1 MLKQRQSAEITPI
14 LDKLFSL
21 QRLGI
26 KVGLDHT
33 IQLLNRCGN
42 PHNKLK
48 TIHIAGTNGKGSTAA
63 ILQSILRAAGLKV
76 GLYTSPHLVSFNER
90 IRVNGSPI
98 SNDFIIDFM
107 KKFNDDI
114 NEIESTFFETT
125 TVLSLCYFYFK
136 KVDVAIIETGLGGRL
151 DSTNVLNP
159 NLSIITS
166 IDIDHQNILGN
177 TIEEI
182 ANEKAGIIKK
192 NTPFITF
199 KQPKKILD
207 ILRNRAK
214 TLNAKIEIVVD
225 PQKIVVDNFSTKF
238 VINNKTFSI
247 PLIGE
252 HQAYNAALA
261 IRSSNIFMG
270 PLSHQMIKDGVKNTV
285 WPGRF
290 QLLNNKLKIFYDV
303 AHNSAGINTIRSTLN
318 SLNALEKI
326 GLIILKEDKDVDQ
339 ISNSL
344 KGLFDELIIS
354 TVPNAQLMSI
364 DELNKS
370 LNRCNIICKPIDPI
384 EKAFNYILD
393 KAEKGAVTIIFGSH
407 YAARSIYKFFE
418 INFDNVTI

>member
-1 MLKQRQSAEITPI
+1 MLKQRQSAEISPI

-63 ILQSILRAAGLKV
+63 ILQSILRTAGLKV

-192 NTPFITF
+192 NTPLITF
-199 KQPKKILD
+199 KQSKKILD

-270 PLSHQMIKDGVKNTV
+270 SLSYQMIKDGIKNTV

-290 QLLNNKLKIFYDV
+290 QLLNNKLKIFYYV

-354 TVPNAQLMSI
+354 TVPNVQLMSI

>member
-1 MLKQRQSAEITPI
+1 MLKQRQSAEISPI

-21 QRLGI
+21 KRLGI

-63 ILQSILRAAGLKV
+63 ILQSILRTAGLKV

-136 KVDVAIIETGLGGRL
+136 NVDVAIIETGLGGRL

-192 NTPFITF
+192 NTPLITF

-225 PQKIVVDNFSTKF
+225 PQKIFVNNFSTKF

-270 PLSHQMIKDGVKNTV
+270 PLSYQMIKDGVKNTV

>member
-1 MLKQRQSAEITPI
+1 MLKQRQSAEISPI

-21 QRLGI
+21 KRLGI

-63 ILQSILRAAGLKV
+63 ILQSILRTAGLKV

-192 NTPFITF
+192 NTPLITF

-270 PLSHQMIKDGVKNTV
+270 PLSYQMIKDGVKNTV

>member
-1 MLKQRQSAEITPI
+1 MLKQRQSAEISPI

-21 QRLGI
+21 KRLGI

-63 ILQSILRAAGLKV
+63 ILQSILRTAGLKV

-192 NTPFITF
+192 NTPLITF

>member
-1 MLKQRQSAEITPI
+1 MLKQRQSAEISPI

-63 ILQSILRAAGLKV
+63 ILQSILRTAGLKV

-192 NTPFITF
+192 NTPLITF

-214 TLNAKIEIVVD
+214 TLNAKIEIVID

-270 PLSHQMIKDGVKNTV
+270 PLSYQMIKDGVKNTV

-303 AHNSAGINTIRSTLN
+303 AHNSAGINTIRWTLN
-318 SLNALEKI
+318 SLNALERI

>member
-1 MLKQRQSAEITPI
+1 MLKQRQSAEISPI

-63 ILQSILRAAGLKV
+63 ILQSILRTAGLKV

-192 NTPFITF
+192 NTPLITF

-270 PLSHQMIKDGVKNTV
+270 PLSYQMIKDGVKNTV

-318 SLNALEKI
+318 SLNALERI

>member
-1 MLKQRQSAEITPI
+1 MLKQRQSAEISPI

-114 NEIESTFFETT
+114 NEIETTFFETT

-192 NTPFITF
+192 NTPLITF

-270 PLSHQMIKDGVKNTV
+270 PLSYQMIKDGVKNTV

>member
-1 MLKQRQSAEITPI
+1 MLKQRQSAEISPI

-21 QRLGI
+21 KRLGI

-63 ILQSILRAAGLKV
+63 ILQSILRTAGLKV

-192 NTPFITF
+192 NTPLITF

-214 TLNAKIEIVVD
+214 MLNAKIEIVVD

-270 PLSHQMIKDGVKNTV
+270 PLSYQMIKDGVKNTV

>member
-1 MLKQRQSAEITPI
+1 MLKQRQSAEISAI

-63 ILQSILRAAGLKV
+63 ILQSILRTAGLKV

-192 NTPFITF
+192 NTPLITF

-225 PQKIVVDNFSTKF
+225 PQKIFVNNFSTKF

-270 PLSHQMIKDGVKNTV
+270 PLSYQMIKDGVKNTV

>member
-63 ILQSILRAAGLKV
+63 ILQSILRTAGLKV

-207 ILRNRAK
+207 ILKNRAK

-270 PLSHQMIKDGVKNTV
+270 PLSYQMIKDGVKNTV

>member
-1 MLKQRQSAEITPI
+1 MLKQRQSAEISPI

-63 ILQSILRAAGLKV
+63 ILQSILRTAGLKV

-192 NTPFITF
+192 NTPLITF

-270 PLSHQMIKDGVKNTV
+270 PLSYHMIKDGVKNTV

>member
-1 MLKQRQSAEITPI
+1 MLKQRQSAEISPI

-63 ILQSILRAAGLKV
+63 ILQSILRTAGLKV

-192 NTPFITF
+192 NTPLITF

>member
-1 MLKQRQSAEITPI
+1 MLKQHQSAEITPI

-63 ILQSILRAAGLKV
+63 ILQSILRTAGLKV

-192 NTPFITF
+192 NTPLITF

-270 PLSHQMIKDGVKNTV
+270 PLSYQMIKDGVKNTV

>member
-107 KKFNDDI
+107 KKFNDAI

-192 NTPFITF
+192 NTPLITF

>member
-1 MLKQRQSAEITPI
+1 MLKQRQSAEISPI

-63 ILQSILRAAGLKV
+63 ILQSILRTAGLKV

-192 NTPFITF
+192 NTPLITF

-270 PLSHQMIKDGVKNTV
+270 PLSYQMIKDGVKNTV

-344 KGLFDELIIS
+344 KGLFDELVIS

>member
-1 MLKQRQSAEITPI
+1 MLKQRQSAEISPI

-63 ILQSILRAAGLKV
+63 ILQSILRTAGLKV

-192 NTPFITF
+192 NTPLITF

-238 VINNKTFSI
+238 VINNKIFSI

-270 PLSHQMIKDGVKNTV
+270 PLSYQMIKDGVKNTV

>member
-1 MLKQRQSAEITPI
+1 MLKQRQSAEISPI

-33 IQLLNRCGN
+33 IELLNRCGN
-42 PHNKLK
+42 PQNKLK

-63 ILQSILRAAGLKV
+63 ILQSILRTAGLKV

-192 NTPFITF
+192 NTPLITF

-270 PLSHQMIKDGVKNTV
+270 PLSYQMIKDGVKNTV

>member
-63 ILQSILRAAGLKV
+63 ILQSILRTAGLKV

-114 NEIESTFFETT
+114 NEIETTFFETT

-192 NTPFITF
+192 NTPLITF

>member
-1 MLKQRQSAEITPI
+1 MLKQRQSAEISPI

-63 ILQSILRAAGLKV
+63 ILQSILRTAGLKV

-114 NEIESTFFETT
+114 NEIETTFFETT

-192 NTPFITF
+192 NTPLITF

-214 TLNAKIEIVVD
+214 MLNAKIEIVVD
-225 PQKIVVDNFSTKF
+225 PQKIFVDNFSTKF

-270 PLSHQMIKDGVKNTV
+270 PLSYQMIKDGVKNTV

-318 SLNALEKI
+318 SLNALERI

>member
-1 MLKQRQSAEITPI
+1 MLKQRQSAEISPI

-63 ILQSILRAAGLKV
+63 ILQSILRTAGLKV

-192 NTPFITF
+192 NTPLITF

-207 ILRNRAK
+207 ILRKRAK
-214 TLNAKIEIVVD
+214 RLNTKIKIVVD

-238 VINNKTFSI
+238 VINNKKFSI

-261 IRSSNIFMG
+261 IHSSNIFMG
-270 PLSHQMIKDGVKNTV
+270 PLSYQMIKDGIKNTV

-290 QLLNNKLKIFYDV
+290 QLLNKKLKIFYDV

>member
-1 MLKQRQSAEITPI
+1 MLKQRQSAEISAI

-63 ILQSILRAAGLKV
+63 ILQSILRTAGLKV

-114 NEIESTFFETT
+114 NEIETTFFETT

-192 NTPFITF
+192 NTPLITF

-225 PQKIVVDNFSTKF
+225 PQKIFVDNFSTKF

-270 PLSHQMIKDGVKNTV
+270 PLSYEMIKDGVKNTV

-318 SLNALEKI
+318 SLNALERI

>member
-1 MLKQRQSAEITPI
+1 MLKQRQSAEISPI

-63 ILQSILRAAGLKV
+63 ILQSILRTAGLKV

-166 IDIDHQNILGN
+166 IDMDHQNILGN

-192 NTPFITF
+192 NTPLITF

-214 TLNAKIEIVVD
+214 TLNTKIEIVVD

-247 PLIGE
+247 PLIGK

-270 PLSHQMIKDGVKNTV
+270 PLSYQMIKDGIKNTV

>member
-1 MLKQRQSAEITPI
+1 MLKQRQSAEISPI

-63 ILQSILRAAGLKV
+63 ILQSILRTAGLKV

-114 NEIESTFFETT
+114 NEIETTFFETT

-192 NTPFITF
+192 NTPLITF

-214 TLNAKIEIVVD
+214 MLNAKIEIVVD
-225 PQKIVVDNFSTKF
+225 PQKIFVDNFSTKF

-270 PLSHQMIKDGVKNTV
+270 SLSYQMIKDGVKNTV

>member
-1 MLKQRQSAEITPI
+1 MLKQRQSAEISPI

-63 ILQSILRAAGLKV
+63 MLQSILRTAGLKV

-270 PLSHQMIKDGVKNTV
+270 PLSYQMIKDGVKNTV

>member
-192 NTPFITF
+192 NTPLITF

>member
-1 MLKQRQSAEITPI
+1 MLKQRQSAEISAI

-63 ILQSILRAAGLKV
+63 ILQSILRTAGLKV

-192 NTPFITF
+192 NTPLITF

-270 PLSHQMIKDGVKNTV
+270 PLSYQMIKDGVKNTV

>member
-1 MLKQRQSAEITPI
+1 MSKKIKIALITERRADYSRFKPI
-14 LDKLFSL
+14 LNLIEKSKELDYDLVVT
-21 QRLGI
+21 GI
-26 KVGLDHT
+26 H
-33 IQLLNRCGN
+33 LLEK
-42 PHNKLK
+42 H
-48 TIHIAGTNGKGSTAA
+48 
-63 ILQSILRAAGLKV
+63 
-76 GLYTSPHLVSFNER
+76 
-90 IRVNGSPI
+90 
-98 SNDFIIDFM
+98 
-107 KKFNDDI
+107 
-114 NEIESTFFETT
+114 
-125 TVLSLCYFYFK
+125 
-136 KVDVAIIETGLGGRL
+136 
-151 DSTNVLNP
+151 
-159 NLSIITS
+159 
-166 IDIDHQNILGN
+166 GN

-192 NTPFITF
+192 NTPLITF

-214 TLNAKIEIVVD
+214 MLNAKIEIVVD
-225 PQKIVVDNFSTKF
+225 PQKIFVNNFSTKF

-270 PLSHQMIKDGVKNTV
+270 PLSYQMIKDGVKNTV

-364 DELNKS
+364 DKLNKS